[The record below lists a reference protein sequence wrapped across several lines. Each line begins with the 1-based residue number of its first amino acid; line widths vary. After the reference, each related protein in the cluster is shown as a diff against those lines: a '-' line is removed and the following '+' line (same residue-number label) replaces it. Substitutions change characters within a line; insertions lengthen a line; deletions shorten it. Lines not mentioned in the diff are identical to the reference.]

1 MASGYHIV
9 QHNLRVFIDIIRKL
23 YYFIEIIPHCS
34 LIKLAKIKKIILS
47 VDHGLV
53 RISL

>member
-23 YYFIEIIPHCS
+23 YYFIDIIPHCS
-34 LIKLAKIKKIILS
+34 LIKLAKIKKKYS
-47 VDHGLV
+47 VLTMV
-53 RISL
+53 W